1 MKLATFFDTLELHR
15 DDRFVSLR
23 FAAPHRVLSTCPA
36 HGGLVDGLDMVFNHQ
51 CCEPVRHQMDS
62 LMTVYRQADL
72 YQALVMDV
80 YGQGGVRGAGLGTA
94 ANMRNLAM
102 AEERH
107 RDIAVVA
114 VATGGVEGNAARA
127 GDPAG
132 YYEYGGAFEKCG
144 AIGPDKHGTINLM
157 VAINTPL
164 TEGAL
169 VRAVM
174 TATEAKTA
182 VLQELSVPSRQSSG
196 LATGTGTDQLA
207 IAAPAGGARPL
218 SNAGHHAVL
227 GELIG
232 KAVKRALQEALARQ
246 NLLTATRQCSCS
258 FLLERFGLKD
268 TDFIE
273 RVATHLPDDLAELAR
288 LNRHVLE
295 RDPLVVA
302 AAMGLIHVHDQM
314 GWGTIPVPCWGEA
327 AANHGAQVAAA
338 VSGDYSCYAQY
349 RTSLALS
356 AVHTPDAVL
365 PYAVALG
372 FKDKWTA
379 FGSALDDQ
387 AVQIF
392 DGVVA
397 QEATQ
402 MR

>member
-23 FAAPHRVLSTCPA
+23 FATPHRVLSTCPA

-72 YQALVMDV
+72 YHALVMDV
-80 YGQGGVRGAGLGTA
+80 YGQGGARGAGLGTA

-107 RDIAVVA
+107 RDLGIVA
-114 VATGGVEGNAARA
+114 IATGGVEGNAARA
-127 GDPAG
+127 GDPAS
-132 YYEYGGAFEKCG
+132 YYEYDGGFEKCG
-144 AIGPDKHGTINLM
+144 AIGPDTHGTINLM

-182 VLQELSVPSRQSSG
+182 MLQELSVPSRQSSA
-196 LATGTGTDQLA
+196 LATGTGTDQMA
-207 IAAPAGGARPL
+207 IAAPVGGPRPL
-218 SNAGHHAVL
+218 TNAGHHAVL

-232 KAVKRALQEALARQ
+232 KAVKRALADTLARQ
-246 NLLTATRQCSCS
+246 NLLSSARQCSCG

-268 TDFIE
+268 TDFID
-273 RVATHLPDDLAELAR
+273 RVAAHLPDDQAELAR

-302 AAMGLIHVHDQM
+302 AAIGLIHAHDQV
-314 GWGTIPVPCWGEA
+314 GWGMIPVPCWGEA
-327 AANHGAQVAAA
+327 AVNHGAQVAAA
-338 VSGDYSCYAQY
+338 VSGDYSRYAHY
-349 RTSLALS
+349 RADLALS
-356 AVHTPDAVL
+356 ETLSPEAVL
-365 PYAVALG
+365 PRAVALG
-372 FKDKWTA
+372 FKDKWIVFA
-379 FGSALDDQ
+379 NALERG
-387 AVQIF
+387 A
-392 DGVVA
+392 A
-397 QEATQ
+397 MAHLP
-402 MR
+402 